1 MKRRFVIVLSSIS
14 LCFVCVHP
22 SVIRAAQDPADT
34 GAPDS
39 IVVED
44 TVAFASPLMSR
55 AFLVRVSMRN
65 DAELCGGTFGFKYS
79 SGDIQ
84 LDSVNWLGSAAE
96 HLVYRPVVINT
107 ATRTFAFGFA
117 KLGESSGVLP
127 GDSLLVTLWFTIK
140 TGASAQS
147 ILIDSSFVPPA
158 AYFLSSLC
166 DASTFVAQFQFGTVN
181 LGVCKDSDQD
191 GYGDSDYSGNT
202 CLLDNCST
210 IFNPTQEDSDGDGIG
225 DSCDICTD
233 TDGDSFGNPG
243 FPVNTCLIDNC
254 PVVANPLQTDT
265 DGDGVGD
272 ACDICTDTDGDS
284 FGNPGFPV
292 NTCLIDNCPVVA
304 NPLQTDTDGDVVGDT
319 CDNCPTVSN
328 HSQDDSDN
336 NGIGDACE
344 CFCGDANGTG
354 TINISDAVF
363 IIGYIFGGGAEP
375 TPKCLGDANGTGTIN
390 ISDVVYII
398 NFIFGGGPAPFCP

>member
-265 DGDGVGD
+265 DGD
-272 ACDICTDTDGDS
+272 
-284 FGNPGFPV
+284 
-292 NTCLIDNCPVVA
+292 
-304 NPLQTDTDGDVVGDT
+304 VVGDT